1 MNINLQVTF
10 TDQTA
15 KEVSANA
22 ADMVAFER
30 EFDLSVA
37 RLEKEVKL
45 THLLFMAWHAEK
57 RTKSKTLQFEAWT
70 ETIEAIEATG
80 SKK

>member
-10 TDQTA
+10 EDETE
-15 KEVSANA
+15 KVIKANA
-22 ADMVAFER
+22 ADIVAFER
-30 EFDLSVA
+30 EFDLSIA

-57 RTKSKTLQFEAWT
+57 RTKATGKTFDAWT
-70 ETIEAIEATG
+70 ETVAAIEASD

>member
-57 RTKSKTLQFEAWT
+57 RTKSTTLQFEPWT

>member
-10 TDQTA
+10 EDKTQKVIT
-15 KEVSANA
+15 ANA

-37 RLEKEVKL
+37 RMEKEVKL
-45 THLLFMAWHAEK
+45 THLLYMAWHSEK
-57 RTKSKTLQFEAWT
+57 RTKSTTLEFDPWT
-70 ETIEAIEATG
+70 ETVDAIEATS